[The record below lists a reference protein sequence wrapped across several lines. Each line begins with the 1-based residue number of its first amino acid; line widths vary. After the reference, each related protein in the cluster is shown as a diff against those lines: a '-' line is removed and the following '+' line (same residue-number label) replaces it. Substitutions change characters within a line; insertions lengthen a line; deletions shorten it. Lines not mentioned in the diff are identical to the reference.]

1 VSATPAPLRGDPDGH
16 LGHLFIVTY
25 GRSGSTLLQGV
36 LNSIPGYL
44 IRGENDGAVYHLHQ
58 FHAACTQ
65 KKRRLRKRFELPLD
79 TTNPHFGLDEFP
91 AKVSLRML
99 RRLVTSTVLRPEEDT
114 RVTGFKE
121 IRWYQDDLPA
131 YVDFLRELFPDA
143 RFLVNTRDHEAVL
156 RSGWWPDKPQ
166 DGRLERMEAAI
177 LDLAASLGD
186 AAYRVHF
193 DDYTSDPTVLR
204 GLFTWLGEDFDETR
218 VRAVLGVRHS
228 V

>member
-16 LGHLFIVTY
+16 LGHLFLVTY

-91 AKVSLRML
+91 TKVSLRML

-166 DGRLERMEAAI
+166 DGRLDRMEAAI

>member
-166 DGRLERMEAAI
+166 DGRLDRMEAAI

>member
-1 VSATPAPLRGDPDGH
+1 MSATLAPLRGDPDGH

-166 DGRLERMEAAI
+166 DGRLDRMEAAI

>member
-1 VSATPAPLRGDPDGH
+1 MSSMPAGDRSDDAQQ

-58 FHAACTQ
+58 FHSACVG
-65 KKRRLRKRFELPLD
+65 KKRRLRRRFELPLD
-79 TTNPHFGLDEFP
+79 ATNPHFGLDDFP
-91 AKVSLRML
+91 AKASVRML
-99 RRLVTSTVLRPEEDT
+99 RRLVTATVLRPDADT

-121 IRWYQDDLPA
+121 IRWYQEDLPA
-131 YVDFLRELFPDA
+131 YVDFLRLLFPAA
-143 RFLVNTRDHEAVL
+143 RFVVNTRDHGAVL
-156 RSGWWPDKPQ
+156 RSGWWPDKPK
-166 DGRLERMEAAI
+166 DGRLERMESAI
-177 LDLAASLGD
+177 LDVAASLGD
-186 AAYRVHF
+186 QAYRVHF
-193 DDYTSDPTVLR
+193 DDYTADPAVLH
-204 GLFTWLGEDFDETR
+204 GLFDWLGEDFDETR

>member
-1 VSATPAPLRGDPDGH
+1 MSATPAPLRGDPDGH

-166 DGRLERMEAAI
+166 DGRLDRMEAAI

>member
-1 VSATPAPLRGDPDGH
+1 MSAPPAGARATGDDR

-44 IRGENDGAVYHLHQ
+44 IRGENEGAVYHLYQ
-58 FHAACTQ
+58 FHAACTL
-65 KKRRLRKRFELPLD
+65 KKRRLRSRFELPLD
-79 TTNPHFGLDEFP
+79 ATNPHFGLDEFP
-91 AKVSLRML
+91 TKVSLRTL

-114 RVTGFKE
+114 RVIGFKE

-131 YVDFLRELFPDA
+131 YVEFLRDLFPDA
-143 RFLVNTRDHEAVL
+143 RFVINTRDHEAVL
-156 RSGWWPDKPQ
+156 KSGWWPDKPL
-166 DGRLERMEAAI
+166 DGRLQRMETAI
-177 LDLAASLGD
+177 LDLGQTLGD

-193 DDYTSDPTVLR
+193 DDYTADPTVLR
-204 GLFTWLGEDFDETR
+204 GLFAWLGEEFDEPR

>member
-1 VSATPAPLRGDPDGH
+1 MSATPAPLRGDPDGQV
-16 LGHLFIVTY
+16 GHLFIVTY

-58 FHAACTQ
+58 FHTACTQ

-166 DGRLERMEAAI
+166 DGRLDLMEAAI

>member
-1 VSATPAPLRGDPDGH
+1 MSATPAPLRGDPDGH

-99 RRLVTSTVLRPEEDT
+99 RRLVTSTVLRPEADT

-177 LDLAASLGD
+177 LDLATSLGD

-204 GLFTWLGEDFDETR
+204 GLFTWLGEDFDETQ

>member
-1 VSATPAPLRGDPDGH
+1 MSATPAPLRGDPDGH

-166 DGRLERMEAAI
+166 DGRLDRMEAAI
-177 LDLAASLGD
+177 LDLAASLGES
-186 AAYRVHF
+186 AYRVHF

>member
-1 VSATPAPLRGDPDGH
+1 VTAQPAGDRPDEESRLR
-16 LGHLFIVTY
+16 HLFIVTY

-58 FHAACTQ
+58 FHSACVG

-79 TTNPHFGLDEFP
+79 STNPHFGLDEFP
-91 AKVSLRML
+91 ANVSLRML

-121 IRWYQDDLPA
+121 IRWYQEDLPA
-131 YVDFLRELFPDA
+131 YVDFLRALFPGA
-143 RFLVNTRDHEAVL
+143 RFLVNTRDHAAVL
-156 RSGWWPDKPQ
+156 QSGWWPDKPR
-166 DGRLERMEAAI
+166 DGRLERMESAI
-177 LDLAASLGD
+177 LDVAESLGD

-193 DDYTSDPTVLR
+193 DDYTADPAVLR
-204 GLFTWLGEDFDETR
+204 GLFHWLGEDFDETR

>member
-204 GLFTWLGEDFDETR
+204 GLFTWLGEDFDETQ